1 MESLT
6 TNPTLTKRHC
16 KLLKPSTIE
25 ALKQKKAPPP
35 IETGILSLPAGIE
48 SACGIMSNILQYYTS
63 RI

>member
-35 IETGILSLPAGIE
+35 IETGILSLPAEIE
-48 SACGIMSNILQYYTS
+48 SACGASNILQYYTNR